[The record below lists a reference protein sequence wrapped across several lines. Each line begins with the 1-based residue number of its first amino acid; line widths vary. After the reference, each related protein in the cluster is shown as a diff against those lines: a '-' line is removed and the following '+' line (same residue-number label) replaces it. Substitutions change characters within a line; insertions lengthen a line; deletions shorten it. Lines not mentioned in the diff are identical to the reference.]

1 VDRRRVVL
9 LATAIVGTMTA
20 ARPADLRPR
29 AGRLDANFGTNGI
42 LTAGYGTRCSS
53 RLGRT
58 ATRQL
63 ASGSPGGRWCPSGA
77 DPLCTVAH
85 PLGVAALAAHP

>member
-9 LATAIVGTMTA
+9 LATAIVGTMIA
-20 ARPADLRPR
+20 ARPADPRPR

-53 RLGRT
+53 RRGRT

-63 ASGSPGGRWCPSGA
+63 PR
-77 DPLCTVAH
+77 LCTVA
-85 PLGVAALAAHP
+85 PLGIAALAAHP